1 MPKEKLGFSSN
12 KDLWIVFLGLL
23 GIAGICQV
31 IHLGHSFFFHGDTT
45 YPESA
50 VVQTALW
57 AKDSGRTY
65 PGMNE
70 APYTPAP
77 YGPLFYVALAKLAQS
92 INSGFDSL
100 LIFGRG
106 VAFASFLLLLIAAYR
121 WARSQNLAPLVALTA
136 PAFILAQIDF
146 ADWNVSVRP
155 DLPALLLG
163 FVAFYFLS
171 SGVLTW
177 RRAALAGLFCAL
189 AGLIKQSFVALPLA
203 ATLWLLLTR
212 RLKLLLAFVAAMSA
226 PVFLVFGWLAWRHE
240 PFMQEILMARY
251 SPTSAASA
259 LALLKADLIHFP
271 MQAVLAGLG
280 LVALMLAPK
289 NNGQNF
295 RLLYCLYFFFSWG
308 MGFYIAMAPGASVNA
323 FLECWTLAAV
333 LASLAVAAWV
343 KSWRN
348 LSSSVKAIQIILW
361 ICIMGIS
368 LDAWRVVASSPAADG
383 YDRLAQ
389 SLREHRVLSDIPYLA
404 AHGKQPELLDP
415 SVNHYLELAG
425 HWSSKPIRDELQAGG
440 FDYVIV
446 GASDGQVRKW
456 RGLTLFS
463 DSILREIDRDYQFYC
478 ASRRI
483 AVYVPGNRATTDS
496 AIHDVL
502 EQTGCDFRNAM
513 KPKLFAADLR

>member
-1 MPKEKLGFSSN
+1 
-12 KDLWIVFLGLL
+12 
-23 GIAGICQV
+23 
-31 IHLGHSFFFHGDTT
+31 
-45 YPESA
+45 
-50 VVQTALW
+50 
-57 AKDSGRTY
+57 
-65 PGMNE
+65 
-70 APYTPAP
+70 
-77 YGPLFYVALAKLAQS
+77 
-92 INSGFDSL
+92 
-100 LIFGRG
+100 
-106 VAFASFLLLLIAAYR
+106 
-121 WARSQNLAPLVALTA
+121 
-136 PAFILAQIDF
+136 
-146 ADWNVSVRP
+146 
-155 DLPALLLG
+155 
-163 FVAFYFLS
+163 
-171 SGVLTW
+171 
-177 RRAALAGLFCAL
+177 
-189 AGLIKQSFVALPLA
+189 
-203 ATLWLLLTR
+203 
-212 RLKLLLAFVAAMSA
+212 
-226 PVFLVFGWLAWRHE
+226 
-240 PFMQEILMARY
+240 
-251 SPTSAASA
+251 
-259 LALLKADLIHFP
+259 

-289 NNGQNF
+289 NNGQNI

-333 LASLAVAAWV
+333 LASLAFAAWV
-343 KSWRN
+343 KSWPS

-383 YDRLAQ
+383 YDGLAQ
-389 SLREHRVLSDIPYLA
+389 ALREHRVLSDIPYLA

-463 DSILREIDRDYQFYC
+463 DSILREIDRDYHFYC
-478 ASRRI
+478 ASRRM

-502 EQTGCDFRNAM
+502 EQAECDFRNAT